1 MSDKNTDR
9 NAPEEVD
16 AYLAA
21 LPEDQRAALQSLREI
36 VHKMAPACTER
47 VSYGIPMFRLKRDL
61 VGLSAHKK
69 HVALHTL
76 GPALAATIKA
86 EFPTVTVSGA
96 TIQFTPASPLPREV
110 VERVLRARMEEA
122 G

>member
-1 MSDKNTDR
+1 MAKDDTNR

-16 AYLAA
+16 VYLAA

-36 VHKMAPACTER
+36 VHEMAPECTER

-61 VGLSAHKK
+61 VGLSAHAR

-76 GPALAATIKA
+76 SPALAGTIEA
-86 EFPTVTVSGA
+86 EFPTVKVSGA
-96 TIQFTPASPLPREV
+96 TIQFTPASPLPREA
-110 VERVLRARMEEA
+110 VERVLTARIKEA